1 MFTVLKMLTLHCII
15 SNRIEHCGHE
25 SWSVVGYRPLQ
36 EVLCKTGT
44 AEAHLLCVPSVE
56 HDSEHL
62 VALPLSRG
70 APAYPSGCSLF
81 VRIVHVVLQS
91 RQLEGVHIDDA
102 AILKYHIRSYPSDQ
116 ITLSNF
122 HSLISLIAKSQLDDA
137 VSTPTVTCSGLLYH
151 IVHEQRSTAADKS
164 PESFDIA
171 DSTFAVRSTEY
182 LHLADVVRYRIAHV
196 MDYLATT

>member
-44 AEAHLLCVPSVE
+44 AEAHLLYVPSVE
-56 HDSEHL
+56 YDSEHHD
-62 VALPLSRG
+62 ALPLSRD
-70 APAYPSGCSLF
+70 APAYPSGGSSF
-81 VRIVHVVLQS
+81 VRIVPVVLQS
-91 RQLEGVHIDDA
+91 RQLEGGHIDDVT
-102 AILKYHIRSYPSDQ
+102 ILKYHIRSYPSDQ

-122 HSLISLIAKSQLDDA
+122 HSLISLIAKSQLDDT

-151 IVHEQRSTAADKS
+151 IVHEQRSTAADES
-164 PESFDIA
+164 PESFDIVG
-171 DSTFAVRSTEY
+171 STFAV
-182 LHLADVVRYRIAHV
+182 
-196 MDYLATT
+196 